1 MNSLIVDL
9 LNQWHS
15 PAIMAEG
22 VFSNLHESLR
32 KALSQRQWS
41 PTPVQHATQED
52 IANGLDRLVVAPT
65 GSGKTMAAVLPLL
78 DRCLR
83 EEWSGMSILYITP
96 LRALNRD
103 VDRRLEE
110 IMSSVGLKLGLRHG
124 DTSQAE
130 RNKHTR
136 SPPNLM
142 ITTPET
148 FQLMFTGSKLRE
160 LLRTVKAVVI
170 DEVHEMA
177 DGERGW
183 QLSVGIS
190 RLENFK
196 GSSVQKIGLSATVGN
211 PHQVAKWLSP
221 SAEPINA
228 VAPRTTELFVDAVVQ
243 TPEDEVG
250 SLELAISPR
259 AHATLRGLSDIVSK
273 KSPCLIFVNSRNSA
287 ETVAQ
292 RLQAIAPDL
301 KIGVHHGSLAKET
314 RTQMEDD
321 LRNGELQGL
330 VCTSSLE
337 LGIDVGSVNHIVQIR
352 SPRSVDRML
361 QRVGRADHRLGGIGR
376 GHLLSW
382 EGDDIFESAVIARKA
397 VDGEIEPVE
406 WRDSPFSVAANQ
418 IVMMVHSH
426 GAMTI
431 DEVTESISGAYQF
444 SNWRREDTISIGKVL
459 ADRWV
464 IRCVEDPSKIPWY
477 RWPHDVWQEY
487 VRVSKTSLPEQPKLA
502 YDEEP
507 TEDLAR
513 LSFDVPKR
521 FSKGWLSKSG
531 RTRQWVSNH
540 LSMIPDKQQYRV
552 RDAVT
557 RKGLGNVDEAFV
569 LSLNDGG
576 EEADGRQRRF
586 VMAGRTW
593 IVVDADPERSE
604 LLVAPVSDQGH
615 APQWVGELPPTPA
628 EVAREAG
635 RLRRL
640 FAIDLGI
647 IEDEETDII
656 DPAELLKGHTKLS
669 DYPLNGEAKG
679 IIAQMVSTHF
689 DSAGMIP
696 SERLI
701 TIEKREDALVIN
713 SCQGNRINEAIGHY
727 LLAMAST
734 KSGNWGRLVVEP
746 CRISL
751 QVASVNPSDLIEWL
765 SSTPPDAL
773 EGVLSVTLPNS
784 REVRWRFAQIAKIF
798 GILRHGVDPRKINI
812 QALLKKYRGTPV
824 MQEVLSKLF
833 HERMDIIGATDV
845 MRGIQSGLIGLEVTA
860 NGPLGISSRSE
871 KDLLLP
877 NFNNEQVRARLE
889 GRLMNERAVLCC
901 LRCNS
906 VRRFRVA
913 RYPEMSD
920 VKKCLKCGGQMLAC
934 SREGLEKQLVEWVK
948 SDDEK
953 TRDRMMKNA
962 QAVANRGMDA
972 VLALMAR
979 GVGEATCQRLM
990 RKVQRGDL
998 EGLLEAIH
1006 IAEIEYARTRRFWG

>member
-1 MNSLIVDL
+1 MSPRIVAL
-9 LNQWHS
+9 LNQWLR
-15 PAIMAEG
+15 PMPMAEG
-22 VFSNLHESLR
+22 VFSKLEQSLQ
-32 KALSQRQWS
+32 KALEERNWS
-41 PTPVQHATQED
+41 PTPVQQATQDD
-52 IANGLDRLVVAPT
+52 IAAGLDRLVVAPT

-83 EEWSGMSILYITP
+83 EKWTGMSILYITP

-110 IMSSVGLKLGLRHG
+110 ITSAVGLRLGLRHG
-124 DTSQAE
+124 DTPQSE
-130 RNKHTR
+130 RTKHVR
-136 SPPNLM
+136 NPPNVM

-160 LLRTVKAVVI
+160 LLRTVEAVVI

-183 QLSVGIS
+183 QLSVGLS
-190 RLENFK
+190 RLEIFK
-196 GSSVQKIGLSATVGN
+196 GSKVQKIGLSATVGN
-211 PHQVAKWLSP
+211 PVQVSRWLSKE
-221 SAEPINA
+221 AKPIDA
-228 VAPRTTELFVDAVVQ
+228 VAPRTTELSVDAIIQ
-243 TPEDEVG
+243 SPEDEIG

-259 AHATLRGLSDIVSK
+259 AHATLRGLADIVAK

-287 ETVAQ
+287 ETVSQ

-301 KIGVHHGSLAKET
+301 SIGVHHGSLAKET
-314 RTQMEDD
+314 RTKMEDD
-321 LRNGELQGL
+321 LRNGSLQGL

-361 QRVGRADHRLGGIGR
+361 QRVGRADHRLGGIGS

-382 EGDDIFESAVIARKA
+382 ECDDIFESAVIARKA
-397 VDGEIEPVE
+397 VSGEIEPVE
-406 WRDSPFSVAANQ
+406 WRDMPLSVAANQ

-426 GAMTI
+426 GALPI
-431 DEVTESISGAYQF
+431 DLVTESISGALQF
-444 SNWRREDTISIGKVL
+444 ENWNRSDTIAIGNVL

-464 IRCVEDPSKIPWY
+464 IRCVEDTSTVPWY
-477 RWPHDVWQEY
+477 RWPHDVWQEL
-487 VRVSKTSLPEQPKLA
+487 VRVSKKALPEQPKLA
-502 YDEEP
+502 FDEEP
-507 TEDLAR
+507 NEELAR
-513 LSFDVPKR
+513 LTFEVPAK
-521 FSKGWLSKSG
+521 FAKGWVSRSG
-531 RTRQWVSNH
+531 KTRQWVSHH
-540 LSMIPDKQQYRV
+540 LSMIPDKQSYRV

-557 RKGLGNVDEAFV
+557 RQSLGNVDEAFV

-576 EEADGRQRRF
+576 EDQDGSQRRF

-593 IVVDADPERSE
+593 IVVDADPEQNE

-628 EVAREAG
+628 DVAREAG

-640 FAIDLGI
+640 FAIDLGLI
-647 IEDEETDII
+647 SDEEIEEL
-656 DPAELLKGHTKLS
+656 DPAELLKGHSELD

-679 IIAQMVSTHF
+679 ILADVITTHF
-689 DSAGMIP
+689 NSAKMIP

-701 TIEKREDALVIN
+701 TIEDRDEALVIN
-713 SCQGNRINEAIGHY
+713 SCQGNRINEALGHY

-734 KSGNWGRLVVEP
+734 RSGKWGRLIVEP

-751 QVASVNPSDLIEWL
+751 QVGGVRPAELIEWL
-765 SSTPPDAL
+765 CETPPEAL

-833 HERMDIIGATDV
+833 HERMDIVGATDV
-845 MRGIQSGLIGLEVTA
+845 MRAIQSGLIGLEVTA
-860 NGPLGISSRSE
+860 TGPLGISSRSE

-877 NFNNEQVRARLE
+877 NFNNQQVKARLE

-901 LRCNS
+901 LRCTS
-906 VRRFRVA
+906 IRRFRVA
-913 RYPEMSD
+913 RYPEINDS
-920 VKKCLKCGGQMLAC
+920 KKCLKCGGQMLAC
-934 SREGLEKQLVEWVK
+934 AREGLEKQLIDWVK

-953 TRDRMMKNA
+953 VRDRMMKNA
-962 QAVANRGMDA
+962 QSVANRGMDA
-972 VLALMAR
+972 ILALMGR
-979 GVGEATCQRLM
+979 GIGEATCQRLM
-990 RKVQRGDL
+990 RKVQRGDKD
-998 EGLLEAIH
+998 GLLEAIH

>member
-1 MNSLIVDL
+1 
-9 LNQWHS
+9 
-15 PAIMAEG
+15 MAEG
-22 VFSNLHESLR
+22 VFSKLDQSLQ
-32 KALSQRQWS
+32 KALDERKWV
-41 PTPVQHATQED
+41 PTPVQQVTQDD
-52 IANGLDRLVVAPT
+52 IARGGDRLVVAPT
-65 GSGKTMAAVLPLL
+65 GSGKTMAAMLPLL
-78 DRCLR
+78 DRCLK
-83 EEWSGMSILYITP
+83 ENWEGMSILYITP

-110 IMSSVGLKLGLRHG
+110 ITTAIGLRLGLRHG
-124 DTSQAE
+124 DTTQSE
-130 RNKHTR
+130 RNKQVR
-136 SPPNLM
+136 NPPNVM

-160 LLRTVKAVVI
+160 LLRSVQAVVI

-190 RLENFK
+190 RLELFI
-196 GSSVQKIGLSATVGN
+196 GRQVQKIGLSATVGN
-211 PHQVAKWLSP
+211 PQQVAKWLSNN
-221 SAEPINA
+221 AEAINA
-228 VAPRTTELFVDAVVQ
+228 VTPRSTELSVDVVIQ
-243 TPEDEVG
+243 MPEDEIG
-250 SLELAISPR
+250 SLELAISSR
-259 AHATLRGLSDIVSK
+259 AHATLRGLADIISK
-273 KSPCLIFVNSRNSA
+273 KHPCLVFVNSRNSA
-287 ETVAQ
+287 ETVSQ
-292 RLQAIAPDL
+292 RLSAIAPDL
-301 KIGVHHGSLAKET
+301 LIGVHHGSLAKET
-314 RTQMEDD
+314 RTQMEND
-321 LRNGELQGL
+321 LRNGNLQGL

-361 QRVGRADHRLGGIGR
+361 QRVGRADHRLGGVGR

-382 EGDDIFESAVIARKA
+382 ECDDIFESAVIARKA
-397 VDGEIEPVE
+397 VAGEIEPVE
-406 WRDSPFSVAANQ
+406 WRDKPLSVAANQ

-426 GAMTI
+426 GALPI
-431 DEVTESISGAYQF
+431 DEVSQAISGACQF
-444 SNWRREDTISIGKVL
+444 EGWSREDTISIGNIL

-464 IRCVEDPSKIPWY
+464 IRCVENPSTVPWY
-477 RWPHDVWQEY
+477 RWPHDVWQELN
-487 VRVSKTSLPEQPKLA
+487 RHSKKSLPEQPKLA
-502 YDEEP
+502 FDEEP
-507 TEDLAR
+507 SEDLAK
-513 LSFDVPKR
+513 LTFDVPPKYA
-521 FSKGWLSKSG
+521 KGWISRSG
-531 RTRQWVSNH
+531 RTREWVTNH
-540 LSMIPDKQQYRV
+540 LSMIPDKQSYRV

-557 RKGLGNVDEAFV
+557 RKLLGNVDEAFV

-576 EEADGRQRRF
+576 EDQDGTKRRF

-593 IVVDADPERSE
+593 IVVDADPEQNE

-640 FAIDLGI
+640 FAIDLGLMK
-647 IEDEETDII
+647 DEEVVEI
-656 DPAELLKGHTKLS
+656 DPAELLKGDSKLD

-679 IIAQMVSTHF
+679 MIADIIGTHF
-689 DSAGMIP
+689 DSAKMIP

-701 TIEKREDALVIN
+701 TIEDRDEALVIN
-713 SCQGNRINEAIGHY
+713 SCQGNRINEALGHY

-734 KSGNWGRLVVEP
+734 RSGKWGRLVVEP

-751 QVASVNPSDLIEWL
+751 QVGGVRPAEIIEWL
-765 SSTPPDAL
+765 CDTPPEAL

-824 MQEVLSKLF
+824 LQEVMSKLF
-833 HERMDIIGATDV
+833 HERMDVAGASDV
-845 MRGIQSGLIGLEVTA
+845 MRAIQSGLIGLEVTA
-860 NGPLGISSRSE
+860 MGPLGISSRSE

-901 LRCNS
+901 LSCQS
-906 VRRFRVA
+906 IRRFRVA
-913 RYPEMSD
+913 RYPEISD
-920 VKKCLKCGGQMLAC
+920 AKFCLKCKGQMLAC
-934 SREGLEKQLVEWVK
+934 TREGLEKQLIDWVK
-948 SDDEK
+948 SDEEK
-953 TRDRMMKNA
+953 IRDRMMKNA

-972 VLALMAR
+972 ILALMGR
-979 GVGEATCQRLM
+979 GIGEATCQRLM
-990 RKVQRGDL
+990 RKVQRGDK

>member
-1 MNSLIVDL
+1 
-9 LNQWHS
+9 
-15 PAIMAEG
+15 MAEG
-22 VFSNLHESLR
+22 VFSKLHESLQT
-32 KALSQRQWS
+32 ALDEKGWT
-41 PTPVQHATQED
+41 PTPVQQVTQDE
-52 IANGLDRLVVAPT
+52 ISTGGDRLIVAPT
-65 GSGKTMAAVLPLL
+65 GSGKTMAAMLPLL
-78 DRCLR
+78 DRCLN
-83 EEWSGMSILYITP
+83 EKWEGMSILYITP

-103 VDRRLEE
+103 VDRRLDELTNA
-110 IMSSVGLKLGLRHG
+110 VGLRLGLRHG
-124 DTSQAE
+124 DTTQSE
-130 RNKHTR
+130 RNKQVR
-136 SPPNLM
+136 KPPNVM

-148 FQLMFTGSKLRE
+148 FQIMFTGSKLRE
-160 LLRTVKAVVI
+160 LLRSVRAVVI
-170 DEVHEMA
+170 DELHDMA

-190 RLENFK
+190 RLESFI
-196 GSSVQKIGLSATVGN
+196 GREVQKIGLSATIGN
-211 PHQVAKWLSP
+211 PKQVAKWLSKK
-221 SAEPINA
+221 AESIIA
-228 VAPRTTELFVDAVVQ
+228 IAPRSTELSVDAVIQ
-243 TPEDEVG
+243 MPEDEIG

-259 AHATLRGLSDIVSK
+259 AHATLRGLAEIISK

-287 ETVAQ
+287 ETVSQ
-292 RLQAIAPDL
+292 RLSAIAPDL
-301 KIGVHHGSLAKET
+301 SIGVHHGSLARDT
-314 RTQMEDD
+314 RTQMEND
-321 LRNGELQGL
+321 LREGNLQGL

-376 GHLLSW
+376 GNLLSW
-382 EGDDIFESAVIARKA
+382 ESDDLFESAVIARKA
-397 VDGEIEPVE
+397 IAGEIEPVE
-406 WRDSPFSVAANQ
+406 WRNRPLSVAANQ
-418 IVMMVHSH
+418 IVMMIHSH
-426 GAMTI
+426 GALSI
-431 DEVTESISGAYQF
+431 EEVSEAISGACQF
-444 SNWRREDTISIGKVL
+444 EGWSREDTISIGKVL

-464 IRCVEDPSKIPWY
+464 IRCVDDPSEVPWY
-477 RWPHDVWQEY
+477 RWPHDVWKELEKH
-487 VRVSKTSLPEQPKLA
+487 SKKVIPEQPKLA

-507 TEDLAR
+507 TEEMTK
-513 LSFDVPKR
+513 LSFEVPPR
-521 FSKGWLSKSG
+521 FAKGWLSRSG
-531 RTRQWVSNH
+531 RTREWVGKH
-540 LSMIPDKQQYRV
+540 LSMIPDKQSYRV

-557 RKGLGNVDEAFV
+557 RQPLGNVDEAFV

-576 EEADGRQRRF
+576 EDQDGTQRRF

-593 IVVDADPERSE
+593 IVVDADPEQNE

-640 FAIDLGI
+640 FAIDLGLM
-647 IEDEETDII
+647 EDEEINQI
-656 DPAELLKGHTKLS
+656 DPAGLLSGQSTID

-679 IIAQMVSTHF
+679 ILADIISTHF
-689 DSAGMIP
+689 SSAQMLP
-696 SERLI
+696 SDRLI
-701 TIEKREDALVIN
+701 TVEERNDALVLN
-713 SCQGNRINEAIGHY
+713 CCQGNRINEAIGHY

-734 KSGNWGRLVVEP
+734 RSGKWGRLIVEP

-751 QVASVNPSDLIEWL
+751 QVGGVTPREIIEWL
-765 SSTPPDAL
+765 SETPAEAL

-824 MQEVLSKLF
+824 MNEVLSKLF
-833 HERMDIIGATDV
+833 HERMDVVGASDV
-845 MRGIQSGLIGLEVTA
+845 MRAIQSGLIGLEVSA
-860 NGPLGISSRSE
+860 MGPLGISSRSE

-877 NFNNEQVRARLE
+877 NFDNQQVRARLE
-889 GRLMNERAVLCC
+889 GRLMNERAILCC
-901 LRCNS
+901 LRCHA

-913 RYPEMSD
+913 RYPEISD
-920 VKKCLKCGGQMLAC
+920 AKACLKCKGQMLAC
-934 SREGLEKQLVEWVK
+934 TREGLEKQMLEWVK
-948 SDDEK
+948 SDEEK

-972 VLALMAR
+972 ILALMGR
-979 GVGEATCQRLM
+979 GVGEATCQRIM
-990 RKVQRGDL
+990 RKVQRGDK

>member
-1 MNSLIVDL
+1 
-9 LNQWHS
+9 
-15 PAIMAEG
+15 MAEG
-22 VFSNLHESLR
+22 VFSKLDESLQ
-32 KALSQRQWS
+32 KALEERKWT
-41 PTPVQHATQED
+41 PTPVQEVTQNA
-52 IANGLDRLVVAPT
+52 ISSGGDRLVIAPT
-65 GSGKTMAAVLPLL
+65 GSGKTMAAMLPLL
-78 DRCLR
+78 DRCLKQK
-83 EEWSGMSILYITP
+83 WQGMSILYITP

-103 VDRRLEE
+103 VDRRLDE
-110 IMSSVGLKLGLRHG
+110 ITSAVGLRLGLRHG
-124 DTSQAE
+124 DTTQSE
-130 RNKHTR
+130 RTKQVRN
-136 SPPNLM
+136 PPNVM

-160 LLRTVKAVVI
+160 LLKSVQAVVI

-190 RLENFK
+190 RLESFI
-196 GSSVQKIGLSATVGN
+196 GRQVQKIGLSATVGN
-211 PHQVAKWLSP
+211 PDQVAKWLSKD
-221 SAEPINA
+221 AEAINA
-228 VAPRTTELFVDAVVQ
+228 VAPRSTELSVDAVIQ
-243 TPEDEVG
+243 LPEDEIG

-259 AHATLRGLSDIVSK
+259 AHATLRGLADIVANK
-273 KSPCLIFVNSRNSA
+273 FPCLIFVNSRNSA
-287 ETVAQ
+287 ETVSQ
-292 RLQAIAPDL
+292 RLTAIAPEL
-301 KIGVHHGSLAKET
+301 SIGVHHGSLAKET
-314 RTQMEDD
+314 RTQMEND
-321 LRNGELQGL
+321 LREGNLQGL

-337 LGIDVGSVNHIVQIR
+337 LGIDVGSVNHVVQIR

-382 EGDDIFESAVIARKA
+382 ESDDIFESAVIARKA
-397 VDGEIEPVE
+397 VAGEIEAVE
-406 WRDSPFSVAANQ
+406 WRDRPLSVAANQ

-426 GAMTI
+426 GALPI
-431 DEVTESISGAYQF
+431 DTVSKAISGAYQF
-444 SNWRREDTISIGKVL
+444 EGWSREDTISIGNIL

-464 IRCVEDPSKIPWY
+464 IRCVEDPTTVPWY
-477 RWPHDVWQEY
+477 RWPHDVWQEFQ
-487 VRVSKTSLPEQPKLA
+487 KHHKKPLPEQPKLA

-507 TEDLAR
+507 SEDLAK
-513 LSFDVPKR
+513 LSFDVPPK
-521 FSKGWLSKSG
+521 FAKGWLSRSG
-531 RTRQWVSNH
+531 RTREWVSRH
-540 LSMIPDKQQYRV
+540 LSMIPDKQSYRV

-557 RKGLGNVDEAFV
+557 RKQLGNVDEAFV

-576 EEADGRQRRF
+576 EDQDGTQRRF

-593 IVVDADPERSE
+593 IVVDADPEQNE

-640 FAIDLGI
+640 FAIDLGLMA
-647 IEDEETDII
+647 DEKVNEI
-656 DPAELLKGHTKLS
+656 DPAELLKGDSKLE

-679 IIAQMVSTHF
+679 IIAEIITTHF

-701 TIEKREDALVIN
+701 TIEDRDEALVIN
-713 SCQGNRINEAIGHY
+713 SCQGNRINEALGHY

-734 KSGNWGRLVVEP
+734 RTGKWGRLVVEP

-751 QVASVNPSDLIEWL
+751 QVGGVAPREIIEWL
-765 SSTPPDAL
+765 CDTPPEAL

-824 MQEVLSKLF
+824 LEEVLSKLF
-833 HERMDIIGATDV
+833 HERMDVNGASDI
-845 MRGIQSGLIGLEVTA
+845 MRALQSGLISLEVTA
-860 NGPLGISSRSE
+860 MGPLGISSRSE

-877 NFNNEQVRARLE
+877 NFDNQQVRARLE

-901 LRCNS
+901 LKCHS
-906 VRRFRVA
+906 IRRFRVA

-920 VKKCLKCGGQMLAC
+920 AKKCLSCGGHMLAC
-934 SREGLEKQLVEWVK
+934 AREGLEKQLIEWVK

-962 QAVANRGMDA
+962 QTVANRGMDA
-972 VLALMAR
+972 ILALMGR

-990 RKVQRGDL
+990 RKVQRGDK
-998 EGLLEAIH
+998 EALLEAIH

>member
-1 MNSLIVDL
+1 
-9 LNQWHS
+9 
-15 PAIMAEG
+15 MAEG
-22 VFSNLHESLR
+22 VFSKLHESLQT
-32 KALSQRQWS
+32 ALDEKGWT
-41 PTPVQHATQED
+41 PTPVQQVTQDE
-52 IANGLDRLVVAPT
+52 ILTGGDRLIVAPT
-65 GSGKTMAAVLPLL
+65 GSGKTMAAMLPLL
-78 DRCLR
+78 DRCLN
-83 EEWSGMSILYITP
+83 EKWEGMSILYITP

-110 IMSSVGLKLGLRHG
+110 ITNAVGLRLGLRHG
-124 DTSQAE
+124 DTTQSE
-130 RNKHTR
+130 RNKQVR
-136 SPPNLM
+136 KPPNVM

-148 FQLMFTGSKLRE
+148 FQIMFTGSKLRE
-160 LLRTVKAVVI
+160 LLRSVRAVVI
-170 DEVHEMA
+170 DELHDMA

-190 RLENFK
+190 RLESFI
-196 GSSVQKIGLSATVGN
+196 GREVQKIGLSATIGN
-211 PHQVAKWLSP
+211 PKQVAKWLSKKAD
-221 SAEPINA
+221 SIIA
-228 VAPRTTELFVDAVVQ
+228 VAPRSTELSVDAVIQ
-243 TPEDEVG
+243 MPEDEIG

-259 AHATLRGLSDIVSK
+259 AHATLRGLAEIISK

-287 ETVAQ
+287 ETVSQ
-292 RLQAIAPDL
+292 RLSAIAPDL
-301 KIGVHHGSLAKET
+301 SIGVHHGSLARDT
-314 RTQMEDD
+314 RTQMEND
-321 LRNGELQGL
+321 LREGNLQGL

-376 GHLLSW
+376 GNLLSW
-382 EGDDIFESAVIARKA
+382 ESDDLFESAVIARKA
-397 VDGEIEPVE
+397 IAGEIEPVE
-406 WRDSPFSVAANQ
+406 WRNRPLSVAANQ
-418 IVMMVHSH
+418 IVMMIHSH
-426 GAMTI
+426 GALSI
-431 DEVTESISGAYQF
+431 EEVSEAISGACQF
-444 SNWRREDTISIGKVL
+444 EGWTREDTISIGNVL

-464 IRCVEDPSKIPWY
+464 IRCVDDPSEVPWY
-477 RWPHDVWQEY
+477 RWPHDVWKELEKH
-487 VRVSKTSLPEQPKLA
+487 SKKAIPEQPKLA

-507 TEDLAR
+507 TEEMTK
-513 LSFDVPKR
+513 LSFEVPPR
-521 FSKGWLSKSG
+521 FAKGWLSRSG
-531 RTRQWVSNH
+531 RTREWVGKH
-540 LSMIPDKQQYRV
+540 LSMIPDKQSYRV

-557 RKGLGNVDEAFV
+557 RQPLGNVDEAFV

-576 EEADGRQRRF
+576 EDQDGTQRRF

-593 IVVDADPERSE
+593 IVVDADPEQNE

-640 FAIDLGI
+640 FAIDLGLM
-647 IEDEETDII
+647 EDEEINQI
-656 DPAELLKGHTKLS
+656 DPAGLLSGQSTI
-669 DYPLNGEAKG
+669 DEYPLNGEAKG
-679 IIAQMVSTHF
+679 ILADIISTHF
-689 DSAGMIP
+689 STAQMLP
-696 SERLI
+696 SDRLI
-701 TIEKREDALVIN
+701 TIEERNDALVLN
-713 SCQGNRINEAIGHY
+713 CCQGNRINEAIGHY

-734 KSGNWGRLVVEP
+734 RSGKWGRLIVEP

-751 QVASVNPSDLIEWL
+751 QVGGVTPREIIEWL
-765 SSTPPDAL
+765 SETPAEAL

-824 MQEVLSKLF
+824 MNEVLSKLF
-833 HERMDIIGATDV
+833 HERMDIVGASDV
-845 MRGIQSGLIGLEVTA
+845 MRAIQSGLIGLEVSA
-860 NGPLGISSRSE
+860 MGPLGISSRSE

-877 NFNNEQVRARLE
+877 NFDNQQVRARLE
-889 GRLMNERAVLCC
+889 GRLMNERAILCC
-901 LRCNS
+901 LRCHA

-913 RYPEMSD
+913 RYPEISD
-920 VKKCLKCGGQMLAC
+920 AKTCLKCKGQMLAC
-934 SREGLEKQLVEWVK
+934 TREGLEKQMLEWVK
-948 SDDEK
+948 SDEEK

-972 VLALMAR
+972 ILALMGR
-979 GVGEATCQRLM
+979 GIGEATCQRIM
-990 RKVQRGDL
+990 RKVQRGDK

>member
-1 MNSLIVDL
+1 
-9 LNQWHS
+9 
-15 PAIMAEG
+15 MAEG
-22 VFSNLHESLR
+22 VFSKLHESLQT
-32 KALSQRQWS
+32 ALDEKGWT
-41 PTPVQHATQED
+41 PTPVQQVTQDE
-52 IANGLDRLVVAPT
+52 ISTGGDRLIVAPT
-65 GSGKTMAAVLPLL
+65 GSGKTMAAMLPLL
-78 DRCLR
+78 DRCLN
-83 EEWSGMSILYITP
+83 EKWEGMSILYITP

-110 IMSSVGLKLGLRHG
+110 ITNSVGLRLGLRHG
-124 DTSQAE
+124 DTTQSE
-130 RNKHTR
+130 RNKQVR
-136 SPPNLM
+136 KPPNVM

-148 FQLMFTGSKLRE
+148 FQIMFTGSKLRE
-160 LLRTVKAVVI
+160 LLRSVRAVVI
-170 DEVHEMA
+170 DELHDMA

-190 RLENFK
+190 RLESFI
-196 GSSVQKIGLSATVGN
+196 GREVQKIGLSATIGN
-211 PHQVAKWLSP
+211 PKQVAKWLSKKAD
-221 SAEPINA
+221 SIIA
-228 VAPRTTELFVDAVVQ
+228 VAPRSTELSVDAVIQ
-243 TPEDEVG
+243 MPEDEIG

-259 AHATLRGLSDIVSK
+259 AHATLRGLAEIISK

-287 ETVAQ
+287 ETVSQ
-292 RLQAIAPDL
+292 RLSAIAPDL
-301 KIGVHHGSLAKET
+301 SIGVHHGSLARDT
-314 RTQMEDD
+314 RTQMEND
-321 LRNGELQGL
+321 LREGNLQGL

-376 GHLLSW
+376 GNLLSW
-382 EGDDIFESAVIARKA
+382 ESDDLFESAVIARKA
-397 VDGEIEPVE
+397 IAGEIEPVE
-406 WRDSPFSVAANQ
+406 WRNRPLSVAANQ
-418 IVMMVHSH
+418 IVMMIHSH
-426 GAMTI
+426 GALSI
-431 DEVTESISGAYQF
+431 DDVSEAISGACQF
-444 SNWRREDTISIGKVL
+444 EGWTREDTISIGKVL

-464 IRCVEDPSKIPWY
+464 IRCVDDPSEVPWY
-477 RWPHDVWQEY
+477 RWPHDVWKELEKH
-487 VRVSKTSLPEQPKLA
+487 SKKAIPEQPKLA

-507 TEDLAR
+507 TEEMTK
-513 LSFDVPKR
+513 LSFEVPPR
-521 FSKGWLSKSG
+521 FAKGWLSRSG
-531 RTRQWVSNH
+531 RTREWVGKH
-540 LSMIPDKQQYRV
+540 LSMIPDKQSYRV

-557 RKGLGNVDEAFV
+557 RQPLGNVDEAFV

-576 EEADGRQRRF
+576 EDQDGTQRRF

-593 IVVDADPERSE
+593 IVVDADPEQNE

-640 FAIDLGI
+640 FAIDLGLM
-647 IEDEETDII
+647 EDEEINQI
-656 DPAELLKGHTKLS
+656 DPAGLLSGQSTI
-669 DYPLNGEAKG
+669 DEYPLNGEAKG
-679 IIAQMVSTHF
+679 ILADIISIHFSTAQML
-689 DSAGMIP
+689 P
-696 SERLI
+696 SDRLI
-701 TIEKREDALVIN
+701 TIEERNDALVLN
-713 SCQGNRINEAIGHY
+713 CCQGNRINEAIGHY

-734 KSGNWGRLVVEP
+734 RSGKWGRLIVEP

-751 QVASVNPSDLIEWL
+751 QVGGVTPREIIEWL
-765 SSTPPDAL
+765 SETPAEAL

-824 MQEVLSKLF
+824 MNEVLSKLF
-833 HERMDIIGATDV
+833 HERMDIVGASDV
-845 MRGIQSGLIGLEVTA
+845 MRAIQSGLIGLEVSA
-860 NGPLGISSRSE
+860 MGPLGISSRSE

-877 NFNNEQVRARLE
+877 NFDNQQVRARLE
-889 GRLMNERAVLCC
+889 GRLMNERAILCC
-901 LRCNS
+901 LRCHA

-913 RYPEMSD
+913 RYPEISD
-920 VKKCLKCGGQMLAC
+920 AKTCLKCKGQMLAC
-934 SREGLEKQLVEWVK
+934 TREGLEKQMLEWVK
-948 SDDEK
+948 SDEEK

-972 VLALMAR
+972 ILALMGR
-979 GVGEATCQRLM
+979 GIGEATCQRIM
-990 RKVQRGDL
+990 RKVQRGDK

>member
-1 MNSLIVDL
+1 
-9 LNQWHS
+9 
-15 PAIMAEG
+15 MAEG
-22 VFSNLHESLR
+22 VFAQLDSSLQ
-32 KALSQRQWS
+32 KALEERKWT
-41 PTPVQHATQED
+41 PTPVQEVTQDD
-52 IANGLDRLVVAPT
+52 IASGNDRLVVAPT
-65 GSGKTMAAVLPLL
+65 GSGKTMAAMLPLL

-83 EEWSGMSILYITP
+83 EKWEGMSILYITP

-103 VDRRLEE
+103 VDRRLDE
-110 IMSSVGLKLGLRHG
+110 ITSAVGLRLGLRHG
-124 DTSQAE
+124 DTTQSE
-130 RNKHTR
+130 RNKHVR
-136 SPPNLM
+136 NPPNVM

-160 LLRTVKAVVI
+160 LLRTVQAVVI

-183 QLSVGIS
+183 QLSVGLS
-190 RLENFK
+190 RLEAFK
-196 GSSVQKIGLSATVGN
+196 GSKVQRIGLSATVGN
-211 PHQVAKWLSP
+211 PKQVAKWLSED
-221 SAEPINA
+221 AEAINA
-228 VAPRTTELFVDAVVQ
+228 IAPRTTELSVDAVVQ
-243 TPEDEVG
+243 MPEDEIG

-259 AHATLRGLSDIVSK
+259 AHATLRGLADIVSK
-273 KSPCLIFVNSRNSA
+273 KHPCLIFVNSRNSA
-287 ETVAQ
+287 ETVSQ
-292 RLQAIAPDL
+292 RIQAIAPDL
-301 KIGVHHGSLAKET
+301 EIGVHHGSLAKET
-314 RTQMEDD
+314 RTKMEDD
-321 LRNGELQGL
+321 LRNGKIQGL

-361 QRVGRADHRLGGIGR
+361 QRVGRADHRLGGIGS
-376 GHLLSW
+376 GHLLGW
-382 EGDDIFESAVIARKA
+382 ESDDLFEAAVIARKA
-397 VDGEIEPVE
+397 VAGEIEPVE
-406 WRDSPFSVAANQ
+406 WRDRPLSVAANQ

-426 GAMTI
+426 GALPI
-431 DEVTESISGAYQF
+431 EAITESISGACQF
-444 SNWRREDTISIGKVL
+444 EGWNDDDTVSIGKVL

-464 IRCVEDPSKIPWY
+464 IRCEDDPSAVPWY
-477 RWPHDVWQEY
+477 RWPHDVWQEL
-487 VRVSKTSLPEQPKLA
+487 VRTSKKSLPEQPKLA

-507 TEDLAR
+507 SKDLAG
-513 LSFDVPKR
+513 LKFNPPPR
-521 FSKGWLSKSG
+521 FAKGWISRSG
-531 RTRQWVSNH
+531 RTRQWVTKH
-540 LSMIPDKQQYRV
+540 LSMIPDKQSYRV

-557 RKGLGNVDEAFV
+557 RKSLGNVDEAFV

-593 IVVDADPERSE
+593 VVVDADPEQSE

-628 EVAREAG
+628 DVAREAG

-640 FAIDLGI
+640 FAIDMGFMSDNP
-647 IEDEETDII
+647 IEQI
-656 DPAELLKGHTKLS
+656 DPAELLKGDSTI
-669 DYPLNGEAKG
+669 DEYPLNGEAKG
-679 IIAQMVSTHF
+679 ILADIVTTHF
-689 DSAGMIP
+689 NSAGAVP

-701 TIEKREDALVIN
+701 TIEDRDEAIVIN
-713 SCQGNRINEAIGHY
+713 CCQGNRINEAIGHY

-734 KSGNWGRLVVEP
+734 RSGKWGRLIVEP

-751 QVASVNPSDLIEWL
+751 QIAGVRPAELIEWL
-765 SSTPPDAL
+765 SDTPPDAL

-824 MQEVLSKLF
+824 MDEVLGKLF
-833 HERMDIIGATDV
+833 HERMDVNGAMDV
-845 MRGIQSGLIGLEVTA
+845 MRAIQSGLIGLSVTA
-860 NGPLGISSRSE
+860 MGPLGISSRSE

-877 NFNNEQVRARLE
+877 NFDNQQVRARLE

-901 LRCNS
+901 LRCVS

-913 RYPEMSD
+913 RYPEIDD

-934 SREGLEKQLVEWVK
+934 MREGLEKQLVDWVK

-953 TRDRMMKNA
+953 IRDRMMKNA
-962 QAVANRGMDA
+962 QAVANRGLDA
-972 VLALMAR
+972 ILALMGR

-990 RKVQRGDL
+990 RKVQRGDID
-998 EGLLEAIH
+998 GLLEAIH

>member
-1 MNSLIVDL
+1 
-9 LNQWHS
+9 
-15 PAIMAEG
+15 MAEG
-22 VFSNLHESLR
+22 VFSKLDMGLQ
-32 KALSQRQWS
+32 KALEERKWT
-41 PTPVQHATQED
+41 PTPVQEATQED
-52 IANGLDRLVVAPT
+52 ISSGKDRLVVAPT
-65 GSGKTMAAVLPLL
+65 GSGKTMAAMLPLL

-83 EEWSGMSILYITP
+83 EEWTGMSIVYITP

-110 IMSSVGLKLGLRHG
+110 ITSAVGLRLGLRRG
-124 DTSQAE
+124 DTSQSD
-130 RNKHTR
+130 RNKHVR
-136 SPPNLM
+136 NPPNVM

-160 LLRTVKAVVI
+160 LLRTVKAVVV

-183 QLSVGIS
+183 QLSIGLS
-190 RLENFK
+190 RLEAFK
-196 GSSVQKIGLSATVGN
+196 GSKVQKIGLSATVGN
-211 PHQVAKWLSP
+211 PKQVARWLSKD
-221 SAEPINA
+221 AEPINA
-228 VAPRTTELFVDAVVQ
+228 IAPRSTKLTVDAMIQ
-243 TPEDEVG
+243 LPEDEIG

-259 AHATLRGLSDIVSK
+259 AHATLRGLADIVAK
-273 KSPCLIFVNSRNSA
+273 KHPCLIFVNSRNSA
-287 ETVAQ
+287 ETVSQ
-292 RLQAIAPDL
+292 RIQAIAPEL
-301 KIGVHHGSLAKET
+301 EIGVHHGSLAKET
-314 RTQMEDD
+314 RTQMEDE
-321 LRNGELQGL
+321 LRSGKIQGL

-361 QRVGRADHRLGGIGR
+361 QRVGRADHRLGGIGS
-376 GHLLSW
+376 GHLLGW
-382 EGDDIFESAVIARKA
+382 ESDDLFEAAVIARKA
-397 VDGEIEPVE
+397 VAGELEPVE
-406 WRDSPFSVAANQ
+406 WRERPLSVAANQ

-426 GAMTI
+426 GALPI
-431 DEVTESISGAYQF
+431 EAITESIAGACQF
-444 SNWRREDTISIGKVL
+444 EGWTDDDTISIGKVL

-464 IRCVEDPSKIPWY
+464 IRCEDDPSQVPWY
-477 RWPHDVWQEY
+477 RWPHDVWQELM
-487 VRVSKTSLPEQPKLA
+487 KTSENSLPEQPKLA
-502 YDEEP
+502 FDEEP
-507 TEDLAR
+507 SEDLAK
-513 LSFDVPKR
+513 LKFEVPAR
-521 FSKGWLSKSG
+521 FSKGWISRSG
-531 RTRQWVSNH
+531 KTRQWVTKH
-540 LSMIPDKQQYRV
+540 LSMIPDKQSYRV

-557 RKGLGNVDEAFV
+557 RKSLGNVDEAFV

-593 IVVDADPERSE
+593 VVVDADPEQSE

-628 EVAREAG
+628 EVARESG

-640 FAIDLGI
+640 FAIDLGL
-647 IEDEETDII
+647 IEDEDVEQI
-656 DPAELLKGHTKLS
+656 DPAELLSGKSTI
-669 DYPLNGEAKG
+669 DEYPLNGEAKG
-679 IIAQMVSTHF
+679 ILAEIVTSHF
-689 DSAGMIP
+689 NSAGMIP

-701 TIEKREDALVIN
+701 TIEDRSEAIVLN
-713 SCQGNRINEAIGHY
+713 CCQGNRVNEAIGHY

-734 KSGNWGRLVVEP
+734 RSGKWGRLIVEP

-751 QVASVNPSDLIEWL
+751 QIAGVRPAELIEWL
-765 SSTPPDAL
+765 SETPPEAL

-824 MQEVLSKLF
+824 MDEVLGKLF
-833 HERMDIIGATDV
+833 HERMDVNGAMDV
-845 MRGIQSGLIGLEVTA
+845 LRAIQSGLIGLEVTA
-860 NGPLGISSRSE
+860 AGPLGISSRSE

-877 NFNNEQVRARLE
+877 NFDNQQVRARLE
-889 GRLMNERAVLCC
+889 GRLMNERAALCC
-901 LRCNS
+901 LTCS
-906 VRRFRVA
+906 AVRRFRVA
-913 RYPEMSD
+913 RYPEIND
-920 VKKCLKCGGQMLAC
+920 IKKCLKCGGQMLAC
-934 SREGLEKQLVEWVK
+934 MREGLEKQLVEWVN

-972 VLALMAR
+972 ILALMGR
-979 GVGEATCQRLM
+979 GIGEATCQRLM

-998 EGLLEAIH
+998 DGLLEAIH